1 MNKQIIHDERC
12 IARIAARQAYDL
24 LWPNRCETCKGW
36 GGQWYS
42 FDPSPAG
49 SRAPSLGPGSMQDFD
64 TCECINRGDCP
75 RCGQKLAGPMWRP
88 VNLREQASR
97 RLYGLA
103 AALQHAR
110 PIDPLIRAAWWRAAA
125 LFRENPTLATWAIY
139 HPVDK
144 LWERLSDQ
152 YNRPTKAA
160 RAVFAVQAWL
170 ERGVYHERPCY
181 HCGWHWTRNAGDAR
195 FDGDSSAGS
204 PCSRRR
210 KRRLSSCWSRRR
222 PSGRLWSTCRS
233 MAGGDPPGWAGGRPV
248 RDDGRRRPAASAAGA
263 GHACRVAGS
272 QRRSRDAELAVSDRP
287 FLCLHS
293 FPKG

>member
-12 IARIAARQAYDL
+12 IARIAAQQAYDL

-195 FDGDSSAGS
+195 PDGD
-204 PCSRRR
+204 CE
-210 KRRLSSCWSRRR
+210 CWIPVFEEEEAALVELLEQEAAERQIMEHLPLYGRRR
-222 PSGRLWSTCRS
+222 PSRMGRWS
-233 MAGGDPPGWAGGRPV
+233 
-248 RDDGRRRPAASAAGA
+248 
-263 GHACRVAGS
+263 ACS
-272 QRRSRDAELAVSDRP
+272 
-287 FLCLHS
+287 
-293 FPKG
+293 